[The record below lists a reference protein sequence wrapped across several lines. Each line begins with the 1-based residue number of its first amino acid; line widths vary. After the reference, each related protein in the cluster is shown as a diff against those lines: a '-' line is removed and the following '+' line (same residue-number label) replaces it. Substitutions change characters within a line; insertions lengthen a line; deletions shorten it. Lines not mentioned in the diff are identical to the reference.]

1 MADKTAEQIK
11 NNSRKKQKN
20 TAEQIAE
27 NKRKN
32 KLISLI
38 FWSKKLKK
46 NSRKI
51 VKKLN

>member
-38 FWSKKLKK
+38 FWSKKVK

-51 VKKLN
+51 VKKIN